1 MGCKRRT
8 EDSKGQALCTGLV
21 CMGWRLL
28 CSLRRARDFG
38 AVAQGMC
45 QRAQL
50 REQQE
55 CGETRDEKA
64 VEHGAAGGIGCGL

>member
-1 MGCKRRT
+1 
-8 EDSKGQALCTGLV
+8 
-21 CMGWRLL
+21 MGWRLL
-28 CSLRRARDFG
+28 CSLLRARDFG